1 MKSYSVPWHNLG
13 SFSKLWNFKIYTF
26 KTIFQD
32 QYNLSR
38 PVPDG
43 FIVKKP
49 MLWRWGGVALSDFH
63 TLVTPHLLNI
73 PSAISPS
80 ILFADFLVQ
89 CQHIAKRI
97 KHWPVKLAVS
107 IHTMVILE
115 SQLIW
120 LLFCC
125 TIRNLVNCKRW
136 AIVSIPFEIC

>member
-1 MKSYSVPWHNLG
+1 MKSYSVPWHILG
-13 SFSKLWNFKIYTF
+13 SFSKFENLKFT
-26 KTIFQD
+26 
-32 QYNLSR
+32 LSR
-38 PVPDG
+38 PVQS
-43 FIVKKP
+43 FKTSSRQLYSEKTNVMKV
-49 MLWRWGGVALSDFH
+49 GGEVTLSELH

-136 AIVSIPFEIC
+136 AIVSIPFEI